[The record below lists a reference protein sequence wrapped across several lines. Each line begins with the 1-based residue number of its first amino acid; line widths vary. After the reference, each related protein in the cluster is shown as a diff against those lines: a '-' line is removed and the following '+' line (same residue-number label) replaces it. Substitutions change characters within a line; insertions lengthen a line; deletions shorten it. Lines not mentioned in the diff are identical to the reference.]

1 MVVSAAKETGF
12 LVLSA
17 LKVAH
22 QMDEEVMT
30 RQNIADS
37 LLMSRNLD
45 TIQPITYLKSID
57 ITEPENFSTS
67 NTIAYIS
74 TLYRGMKKK
83 SF

>member
-1 MVVSAAKETGF
+1 MKRQDIVIVVSAVKETGF

-37 LLMSRNLD
+37 LLMSKNLD
-45 TIQPITYLKSID
+45 TIQLTCL
-57 ITEPENFSTS
+57 
-67 NTIAYIS
+67 
-74 TLYRGMKKK
+74 
-83 SF
+83 

>member
-1 MVVSAAKETGF
+1 MKRQDIVIVVSAAKETGF

-37 LLMSRNLD
+37 LLMSKNLD
-45 TIQPITYLKSID
+45 TIQLTCL
-57 ITEPENFSTS
+57 
-67 NTIAYIS
+67 
-74 TLYRGMKKK
+74 
-83 SF
+83 